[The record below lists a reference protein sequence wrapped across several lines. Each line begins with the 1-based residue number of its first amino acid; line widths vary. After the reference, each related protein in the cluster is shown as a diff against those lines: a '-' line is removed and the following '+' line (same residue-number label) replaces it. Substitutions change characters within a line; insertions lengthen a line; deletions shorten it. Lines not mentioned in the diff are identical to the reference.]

1 VVKRGK
7 LCERHAKKGMEAMF
21 QLQNITVRDVL
32 EMESLTLDADVISIE
47 GQSGSGKSTLLRL
60 LNNLDDPSSGE
71 IYFQEK
77 NITEIDP
84 RELRKRVVMLPQN
97 PTVFD
102 GTIRDNLIIGLTFSE
117 QPVPADDELNDI
129 LKKLWIKKDLDTSA
143 SDLSGG
149 EQQRMA
155 LARILLMKKA
165 EVFLLDEPS
174 SDLDDKTT
182 KHVMKEFIE
191 LAKKANQQIIMV
203 THDKTVSKN
212 FADSIINMDT
222 YSKQIK
228 VGGN

>member
-1 VVKRGK
+1 
-7 LCERHAKKGMEAMF
+7 MF
-21 QLQNITVRDVL
+21 QLKNIIVPDVI
-32 EMESLTLDADVISIE
+32 EIESLTLDADVISIE

-77 NITEIDP
+77 NIKEMNP
-84 RELRKRVVMLPQN
+84 RELRKQVVMLPQS

-102 GTIRDNLIIGLTFSE
+102 GTIRDNLMIGLTFSE
-117 QPVPADDELNDI
+117 QPMLDDNELNDI
-129 LKKLWIKKDLDTSA
+129 LKKLWIEKSLDTSA

-149 EQQRMA
+149 EQQRMS

-165 EVFLLDEPS
+165 KVFLLDEPS

-182 KHVMKEFIE
+182 KHVMKEFVDLTKE
-191 LAKKANQQIIMV
+191 ANQQIIMV
-203 THDKTVSKN
+203 THDTTVSKN

-222 YSKQIK
+222 YSKQIE
-228 VGGN
+228 VGDE

>member
-1 VVKRGK
+1 
-7 LCERHAKKGMEAMF
+7 MF
-21 QLQNITVRDVL
+21 QLKNIIVPDVI
-32 EMESLTLDADVISIE
+32 EIESLTLDADVISIE

-77 NITEIDP
+77 NIKEMNP
-84 RELRKRVVMLPQN
+84 RELRKQVVMLPQS

-102 GTIRDNLIIGLTFSE
+102 GTIRDNLMIGLTFSE
-117 QPVPADDELNDI
+117 QPMLDDNELNDI
-129 LKKLWIKKDLDTSA
+129 LKKLWIEKSLDTSA

-165 EVFLLDEPS
+165 KVFLLDEPS

-182 KHVMKEFIE
+182 KHVMKEFVDLTKE
-191 LAKKANQQIIMV
+191 ANQQIIMV
-203 THDKTVSKN
+203 THDTTVSKN

-222 YSKQIK
+222 YSKQIEA
-228 VGGN
+228 GDE

>member
-1 VVKRGK
+1 
-7 LCERHAKKGMEAMF
+7 MF
-21 QLQNITVRDVL
+21 QLKNIIVPDVI
-32 EMESLTLDADVISIE
+32 EIESLTLDADVISIE

-77 NITEIDP
+77 NIKEMNP
-84 RELRKRVVMLPQN
+84 RELRKQVVMLPQS

-102 GTIRDNLIIGLTFSE
+102 GTIRDNLMIGLTFSE
-117 QPVPADDELNDI
+117 QPMLDDNELNDI
-129 LKKLWIKKDLDTSA
+129 LKKLWIEKSLDTSA

-165 EVFLLDEPS
+165 KVFLLDEPS

-182 KHVMKEFIE
+182 KHVMKEFVD
-191 LAKKANQQIIMV
+191 LAKEANQQIIMV
-203 THDKTVSKN
+203 THDTTVSKN

-222 YSKQIK
+222 YSKQIEA
-228 VGGN
+228 GDE

>member
-1 VVKRGK
+1 
-7 LCERHAKKGMEAMF
+7 MF
-21 QLQNITVRDVL
+21 QLKNIIVRDVI
-32 EMESLTLDADVISIE
+32 EIESLTLDADVISIE

-77 NITEIDP
+77 NIKEMNP
-84 RELRKRVVMLPQN
+84 RELRKQVVMLPQS

-102 GTIRDNLIIGLTFSE
+102 GTIRDNLMIGLTFSE
-117 QPVPADDELNDI
+117 QPMLDDNELNDI
-129 LKKLWIKKDLDTSA
+129 LKKLWIEKSLDTSA

-165 EVFLLDEPS
+165 KVFLLDEPS

-182 KHVMKEFIE
+182 KHVMKEFVD
-191 LAKKANQQIIMV
+191 LAKEANQQIIMV
-203 THDKTVSKN
+203 THDTTVSKN

-222 YSKQIK
+222 YSKQIEA
-228 VGGN
+228 GDE

>member
-1 VVKRGK
+1 
-7 LCERHAKKGMEAMF
+7 MF
-21 QLQNITVRDVL
+21 QLKNIIVRDVI
-32 EMESLTLDADVISIE
+32 EIESLTLDADVISIE

-77 NITEIDP
+77 NIKEMNP
-84 RELRKRVVMLPQN
+84 RELRKQVVMLPQS

-102 GTIRDNLIIGLTFSE
+102 GTIRDNLMIGLTFSE
-117 QPVPADDELNDI
+117 QPMLDDNELNDI
-129 LKKLWIKKDLDTSA
+129 LKKLWIEKSLDTSA

-165 EVFLLDEPS
+165 KVFLLDEPS

-182 KHVMKEFIE
+182 KHVMKEFVDLTKE
-191 LAKKANQQIIMV
+191 ANQQIIMV
-203 THDKTVSKN
+203 THDTTVSKN

-222 YSKQIK
+222 YSKQIEA
-228 VGGN
+228 GDE

>member
-1 VVKRGK
+1 
-7 LCERHAKKGMEAMF
+7 MF
-21 QLQNITVRDVL
+21 QLKNIIVPDVI
-32 EMESLTLDADVISIE
+32 EIESLTLDADVISIE

-77 NITEIDP
+77 NIKEMNP
-84 RELRKRVVMLPQN
+84 RELRKQVVMLPQS

-102 GTIRDNLIIGLTFSE
+102 GTIRDNLMIGLTFSE
-117 QPVPADDELNDI
+117 QPMLDDNELNDI
-129 LKKLWIKKDLDTSA
+129 LKKLWIEKSLDTSA

-165 EVFLLDEPS
+165 KVFLLDEPS

-182 KHVMKEFIE
+182 KHVMKEFVD
-191 LAKKANQQIIMV
+191 LAKEANQQIIMV
-203 THDKTVSKN
+203 THDTTVSKN

-222 YSKQIK
+222 YSKQIE
-228 VGGN
+228 VGDE

>member
-1 VVKRGK
+1 
-7 LCERHAKKGMEAMF
+7 MF
-21 QLQNITVRDVL
+21 QLKNIIVRDVI
-32 EMESLTLDADVISIE
+32 EIESLTLDADVISIE

-77 NITEIDP
+77 NIKEMNP
-84 RELRKRVVMLPQN
+84 RELRKQVVMLPQS

-102 GTIRDNLIIGLTFSE
+102 GTIRDNLMIGLTFSE
-117 QPVPADDELNDI
+117 QPMLDDNELNDI
-129 LKKLWIKKDLDTSA
+129 LKKLWIEKSLDTSA

-165 EVFLLDEPS
+165 KVFLLDEPS

-182 KHVMKEFIE
+182 KHVMKEFVDLTKE
-191 LAKKANQQIIMV
+191 ANQQIIMV
-203 THDKTVSKN
+203 THDTTVSKN

-222 YSKQIK
+222 YSKQIE
-228 VGGN
+228 VGDE

>member
-1 VVKRGK
+1 
-7 LCERHAKKGMEAMF
+7 MF
-21 QLQNITVRDVL
+21 QLKNIIVPDVI
-32 EMESLTLDADVISIE
+32 EIESLTLDADVISIE

-77 NITEIDP
+77 NIKEINP
-84 RELRKRVVMLPQN
+84 QELRKQVVMLPQS

-102 GTIRDNLIIGLTFSE
+102 GTIRDNLMIGLTFSE
-117 QPVPADDELNDI
+117 QPMLDDNELNDI
-129 LKKLWIKKDLDTSA
+129 LKKLWIEKSLDTSA

-165 EVFLLDEPS
+165 KVFLLDEPS

-182 KHVMKEFIE
+182 KHVMKEFVDLTKE
-191 LAKKANQQIIMV
+191 ANQQIIMV
-203 THDKTVSKN
+203 THDTTVSKN

-222 YSKQIK
+222 YSKQIEA
-228 VGGN
+228 GDE

>member
-1 VVKRGK
+1 
-7 LCERHAKKGMEAMF
+7 MF
-21 QLQNITVRDVL
+21 HLKNITVRDVL
-32 EMESLTLDADVISIE
+32 EIKSLTLDASVISIE

-60 LNNLDDPSSGE
+60 LNNLDDPTSGE
-71 IYFQEK
+71 IYLQEK
-77 NITEIDP
+77 NIKEINP
-84 RELRKRVVMLPQN
+84 RELRKRVVMLPQS

-117 QPVPADDELNDI
+117 QPVPADENLNNI
-129 LKKLWIKKDLDTSA
+129 LEKLRVKKSLDTNA

-155 LARILLMKKA
+155 LARILLMKEA

-182 KHVMKEFIE
+182 KHVMKEFIDLSKE
-191 LAKKANQQIIMV
+191 ANQQIIMV
-203 THDKTVSKN
+203 THDTTVSKN

-222 YSKQIK
+222 YSKQFE
-228 VGGN
+228 VGSE

>member
-1 VVKRGK
+1 
-7 LCERHAKKGMEAMF
+7 MF
-21 QLQNITVRDVL
+21 QLKNIIVPDVI
-32 EMESLTLDADVISIE
+32 EIESLTLDADVISIE

-77 NITEIDP
+77 NIKEMNP
-84 RELRKRVVMLPQN
+84 RELRKQVVMLPQS

-102 GTIRDNLIIGLTFSE
+102 GTIRDNLMIGLTFSE
-117 QPVPADDELNDI
+117 QPMLDDNELNDI
-129 LKKLWIKKDLDTSA
+129 LKKLWIEKSLDTSA

-165 EVFLLDEPS
+165 KVFLLDEPS

-182 KHVMKEFIE
+182 KHVMKEFVDLTKE
-191 LAKKANQQIIMV
+191 ANQQIIMV
-203 THDKTVSKN
+203 THDTTVSKN

-222 YSKQIK
+222 YSKQIE
-228 VGGN
+228 VGDE